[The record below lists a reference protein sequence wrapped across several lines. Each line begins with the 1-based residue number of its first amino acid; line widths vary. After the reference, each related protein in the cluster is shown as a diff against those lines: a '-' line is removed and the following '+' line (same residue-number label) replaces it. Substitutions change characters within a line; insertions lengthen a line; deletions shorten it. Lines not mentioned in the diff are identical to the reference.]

1 MGKSGAREVLE
12 MGITR
17 SEFVRLLP
25 AAIGRD
31 EARLVDDA
39 LCGNWEGLHWRL
51 TIAER
56 PSRRIAQLAVPV
68 LEVVLDFP
76 GAAPERARPFV
87 ERFLRAYQR
96 AGG

>member
-1 MGKSGAREVLE
+1 

-17 SEFVRLLP
+17 SEFLRLLP

-31 EARLVDDA
+31 EALLTGDA
-39 LCGNWEGLHWRL
+39 LSGNWKGLRWRL
-51 TIAER
+51 TIAEK
-56 PSRRIAQLAVPV
+56 PSRRIAQLSVPV

-76 GAAPERARPFV
+76 GAAPGQARAFV

>member
-1 MGKSGAREVLE
+1 MGERGFREVLE

-25 AAIGRD
+25 VAIGRG
-31 EARLVDDA
+31 EARLTNDS
-39 LCGNWEGLHWRL
+39 LCGTWEGLDWRL

-56 PSRRIAQLAVPV
+56 PSRRIAQLSVPV

-76 GAAPERARPFV
+76 GAAPARARPFV

>member
-1 MGKSGAREVLE
+1 

-31 EARLVDDA
+31 EVRLVNDA
-39 LCGNWEGLHWRL
+39 LSGNWEGLEWRL
-51 TIAER
+51 TIAQR
-56 PSRRIAQLAVPV
+56 PSRRIAQLSVPV

-76 GAAPERARPFV
+76 GAARARTRPFV

>member
-1 MGKSGAREVLE
+1 

-17 SEFVRLLP
+17 AEFIRLLP
-25 AAIGRD
+25 VAIGRD
-31 EARLVDDA
+31 EARLANDA
-39 LCGNWEGLHWRL
+39 LSGTWEGLHWRL
-51 TIAER
+51 RIAEK
-56 PSRRIAQLAVPV
+56 PPRRVAQLSVPV

-76 GAAPERARPFV
+76 AAAPGQARAFV